1 MKLLKFW
8 VPVLGTKMVPKIGTS
23 PTKVV
28 LGSPFWGTNLVLKT
42 GPQNWKKK
50 WPKLRKKRKRNYPTT
65 YSQRAARETKTAAN
79 GCQDSSFFLRQQTS
93 NLHAQAVP
101 ICPLACTVSARFW
114 NWTSKLPACV
124 FQWVWRQ
131 LAPLPDSRKRA
142 KL

>member
-1 MKLLKFW
+1 MKLFKFW

-28 LGSPFWGTNLVLKT
+28 LGSPFWGTNLVLET
-42 GPQNWKKK
+42 GPQNWKKT
-50 WPKLRKKRKRNYPTT
+50 WPKMRKKIKKKYPTT

-79 GCQDSSFFLRQQTS
+79 DCQDSSFFLRQPTS

-101 ICPLACTVSARFW
+101 ICPLACTISART

-124 FQWVWRQ
+124 FQRVWRQ
-131 LAPLPDSRKRA
+131 LAPLPDSRKGA